1 MCDRDGVGESD
12 RITIAEVRAR
22 RTDPVWRRRH
32 QRADLRALALIVVLL
47 VLPPVAWLLWRPLGL
62 GLAATVLLAGPAAL
76 WSSGPKVGLERR
88 TAVLVAIPVL
98 NLIVLVPAV
107 WRSAHLGLQRWQG
120 PLQPGWSDGVW
131 VVAAVVG
138 AACWLGAAA
147 LLILSL
153 E

>member
-1 MCDRDGVGESD
+1 MGESD

-32 QRADLRALALIVVLL
+32 QLADLRGLASVVVLL
-47 VLPPVAWLLWRPLGL
+47 VLPPAAWLLWRPVGL

-76 WSSGPKVGLERR
+76 WSSGPQVGLERR

-120 PLQPGWSDGVW
+120 PLQPGWTDGVW
-131 VVAAVVG
+131 VVATVVG
-138 AACWLGAAA
+138 VACWLGAAA
-147 LLILSL
+147 LLVLSL
-153 E
+153 PY